1 VVEDYSMRAIHNLN
15 RYKPIRKKLRSKS
28 TEEEIILW
36 TQLKNNQL
44 NYKFRR
50 QSSFNKY
57 IVDFYCPSKKLVI
70 EIDGSQH
77 LRDNLNYDNERTK
90 YLGSLGLKVLRIWNN
105 DIRYN
110 LAGVLEEIRHNLK

>member
-1 VVEDYSMRAIHNLN
+1 MRAIHNLN